1 MDRQKETPGGR
12 PGAGTTAT
20 KCNQVIHQSGP
31 KVNPDDRKQAAQDA
45 FARDPG
51 PLLHA
56 LGLRIDDRKSKPP
69 TTYWIYDGP
78 ESQASLQ
85 VGGKPSMAGRWTRYG
100 TDEGGDAFDLV
111 CRVRGWHIQADFV
124 RALEVVADIYGIAAP
139 PPLPQAS
146 SAAAVP
152 PTTYEIRDLDG
163 ELVALHHRQDLPD
176 GGKRVWWS
184 RPGLKGTGLQG
195 KAVKSLPLYR
205 VQDLAELPPGTPIVV
220 AEGEK
225 ACDALRSAG
234 VIAVA
239 TYGANA
245 LPDRDVLTPLTSFTV
260 ILWPDA
266 DEPGRR
272 HMADL
277 ATALQAL
284 GTTVL
289 EVTWPDAPDKGDA
302 ADALALHGPEKI
314 TELVGAAELVP
325 VPHILQRSKKRWT
338 VAELLA
344 ADFPEPTWLVPGIL
358 PTGLTL
364 LAGRPK
370 VGKSWLALQIAHAK
384 GIGGEV
390 FGAAVD
396 KGRVLFLALEDS
408 PARLA
413 DRMRLQRWP
422 GDADVQ
428 FQNACSVAELGAIL
442 ERDHFDLV
450 VIDTFSR
457 LFVDVDQDD
466 VSATTKALGQLQE
479 LAQAGNFSVLLLDH
493 HRKGADGDAVLDVL
507 GSTGKSAVADT
518 ICGLFRHRGE
528 RDATFRTVS
537 RDCEEVE
544 LTLRFGRDLGLW
556 SVVDYGER
564 CPQTGAIIDALEQQP
579 DTISGLARRLNLS
592 KATVSRACAELHNA
606 GRTKMDEDR
615 RYWLVMPTVGG

>member
-1 MDRQKETPGGR
+1 MDRQKEAPGGG
-12 PGAGTTAT
+12 PGTSRTTT
-20 KCNQVIHQSGP
+20 KCNLVIHQKGG
-31 KVNPDDRKQAAQDA
+31 KVNPDDRKQAALDA

-69 TTYWIYDGP
+69 QAYWVFDGP
-78 ESQASLQ
+78 ETEASLL
-85 VGGKPSMAGRWTRYG
+85 VGGKREMAGRWVRFG

-111 CRVRGWHIQADFV
+111 CRCRGWNGTANFPQ
-124 RALEVVADIYGIAAP
+124 ALELVAQTYGITP
-139 PPLPQAS
+139 PP
-146 SAAAVP
+146 P
-152 PTTYEIRDLDG
+152 PAQTPVTTYEVRDPAG

-195 KAVKSLPLYR
+195 KAVRSLPLYR
-205 VQDLAELPPGTPIVV
+205 VQDLATLPPGTPVVV

-266 DEPGRR
+266 DDPGRR
-272 HMADL
+272 HMSDL

-302 ADALALHGPEKI
+302 ADALVLHGPDRVA
-314 TELVGAAELVP
+314 ELVGAAEP
-325 VPHILQRSKKRWT
+325 VPLPPILQRDRRRWT
-338 VAELLA
+338 AADLLN

-413 DRMRLQRWP
+413 DRMRLQHWP
-422 GDADVQ
+422 EDADVQ
-428 FQNACSVAELGAIL
+428 FQTSCAVAELAAIL
-442 ERDHFDLV
+442 EHDRFDLL

-479 LAQAGNFSVLLLDH
+479 LAQAGGFSVLLLDH

-518 ICGLFRHRGE
+518 IAGLFRHRGE
-528 RDATFRTVS
+528 RDATFKTVS

-544 LTLRFGRDLGLW
+544 LTLRFGRDLGIW

-564 CPQTGAIIDALEQQP
+564 CPQTGAIIDALRDEP
-579 DTISGLARRLNLS
+579 DTLTGLSRKLNLS
-592 KATVSRACAELHNA
+592 KSTVSRALAELHNA
-606 GRTKMDEDR
+606 GRTKLDEDR
-615 RYWLVMPTVGG
+615 RYWLVGGYGG